1 MKGTKKGRRK
11 DLGQGQAAC
20 NRELYGLLPH
30 MLIKDCV
37 WPGARGAAADVA
49 THVACAAPTPALV
62 GRQAAL
68 NLDKC
73 GASARRTGH
82 TGNAGV
88 GVEAAGSI
96 KWAGHSGPQSRLAFE
111 TCSSGTARGSENLPS
126 GLPPRVSAVL
136 PPPERVSSCKP
147 TLCVSDTRPHRPGPG
162 ATTYLLSP

>member
-1 MKGTKKGRRK
+1 MKGTKKRRRK

-20 NRELYGLLPH
+20 NRELYGLLPR

-82 TGNAGV
+82 TGNARCRGGGSGQHKV
-88 GVEAAGSI
+88 G
-96 KWAGHSGPQSRLAFE
+96 GPLRA
-111 TCSSGTARGSENLPS
+111 
-126 GLPPRVSAVL
+126 
-136 PPPERVSSCKP
+136 PEPACI
-147 TLCVSDTRPHRPGPG
+147 
-162 ATTYLLSP
+162 